1 MIQKP
6 IIILGA
12 GGHAKVLIDT
22 LQRQSADILGITD
35 PDPNKIGENILGVSV
50 IGDDNVIGTYNNDSI
65 ELVNGI
71 GIIANEKKRQQIFRN
86 LKNLGYSFASV
97 IHKSAVLAS
106 DVELSEGIQI
116 MAGAV
121 VQPSCKIGT
130 NSIINSRA
138 SIDHDTIIGAHVHIA
153 PGATVSGGVQ
163 IGSGTLVGAGAT
175 IIQGVRIGE
184 LATVA
189 AGAVVTQ
196 DVPDGATVMGV
207 PAEVVKS

>member
-35 PDPNKIGENILGVSV
+35 PDPNKIGENILGVPV
-50 IGDDNVIGTYNNDSI
+50 IGDDNVIGTYNNNSI

-106 DVELSEGIQI
+106 DIELS
-116 MAGAV
+116 
-121 VQPSCKIGT
+121 
-130 NSIINSRA
+130 
-138 SIDHDTIIGAHVHIA
+138 
-153 PGATVSGGVQ
+153 
-163 IGSGTLVGAGAT
+163 
-175 IIQGVRIGE
+175 
-184 LATVA
+184 
-189 AGAVVTQ
+189 
-196 DVPDGATVMGV
+196 
-207 PAEVVKS
+207 